1 MTKGLSTFKKP
12 GSAMHVKR
20 TLVAYSFIAPNFI
33 GYMVLTFVPIILS
46 FVYSTME
53 WNLGVDKSFVGLSN
67 YRYMFSEDLDFW
79 KVVWNTFYYTV
90 GTVPVC
96 LILSLLL
103 AILMNQGLKG
113 KVFFRSVFFFPYVAS
128 LVAVAVVWMALFN
141 PDKGPVNE
149 LLRSL
154 GMKDPPRWAGSSEW
168 AMPTIIGL
176 TVWKQAGYYMVV
188 YLAALQGVPG
198 ELYEAARMDGANAF
212 QRFLHVTWPM
222 VTPTTF
228 FVSMM
233 LIIGTFK
240 SYDIMYVT
248 TQGGPG
254 VATKVLAY
262 HIYNNAFVSMKY
274 GYASA
279 LSVFLFFVVLI
290 ITLIQFR
297 GDKRFTNYL

>member
-1 MTKGLSTFKKP
+1 MASSPKP
-12 GSAMHVKR
+12 SKAGAKLHRKR
-20 TLVAYSFIAPNFI
+20 TLTAYLFIAPNFI
-33 GYMVLTFVPIILS
+33 GYLLLTFVPIILS
-46 FVYSTME
+46 FVLSMYE
-53 WNLGVDKSFVGLSN
+53 WNLGTTRTFIGLEN
-67 YRYMFSEDLDFW
+67 YVYMFTKDLYFK
-79 KVVWNTFYYTV
+79 KVVWNTVYYTI
-90 GTVPVC
+90 GTVPIC

-103 AILMNQGLKG
+103 AMLMNIKLKG
-113 KVFFRSVFFFPYVAS
+113 KVLFRSIFFFPYVAS

-149 LLRSL
+149 LLRSI
-154 GMKDPPRWAGSSEW
+154 GIKNPPRWAASSDW

-176 TVWKQAGYYMVV
+176 TIWKQTGYYMVV
-188 YLAALQGVPG
+188 YLAALQGVPS
-198 ELYEAARMDGANAF
+198 ELYEAAKMDGASAF

-228 FVSMM
+228 FVTMM

-254 VATKVLAY
+254 DATRVLAY
-262 HIYNNAFVSMKY
+262 HIFMAAFSDMKF
-274 GYASA
+274 GRASA
-279 LSVFLFFVVLI
+279 LSVFLFLIVLV

-297 GDKRFTNYL
+297 GEKRLTNYL

>member
-1 MTKGLSTFKKP
+1 MTKELTESRKP
-12 GSAMHVKR
+12 GFKLHLKR
-20 TLVAYSFIAPNFI
+20 TLIAYSFILPNFV
-33 GYMVLTFVPIILS
+33 GYMILTFVPIILS
-46 FVYSTME
+46 FVYSLSE
-53 WNLGVDKSFVGLSN
+53 WNLGVTKTFVGIEN
-67 YRYMFSEDLDFW
+67 FRYMLFHDLDFW
-79 KVVWNTFYYTV
+79 QVVWNTFYYTI
-90 GTVPVC
+90 GTVPIC

-103 AILMNQGLKG
+103 AILMNQKLGG

-149 LLRSL
+149 LLRAL
-154 GMKDPPRWAGSSEW
+154 GMSDPPGWAGTATW
-168 AMPTIIGL
+168 AMPTVIGL
-176 TVWKQAGYYMVV
+176 TIWKQTGYYMVV
-188 YLAALQGVPG
+188 YLAALQGVPT
-198 ELYEAARMDGANAF
+198 ELYEAARIDGANAF
-212 QRFLHVTWPM
+212 RRFLHVTWPM

-262 HIYNNAFVSMKY
+262 HIYNNAFVNMKF

-297 GDKRFTNYL
+297 GEKRFTNYL

>member
-1 MTKGLSTFKKP
+1 MTSIQKTRRP
-12 GSAMHVKR
+12 GARMHLKR
-20 TLVAYSFIAPNFI
+20 EITAYLFIAPNFI

-46 FVYSTME
+46 FVYSTFD
-53 WNLGVDKSFVGLSN
+53 WNLGVYKAYTGIAN
-67 YRYMFSEDLDFW
+67 YRYMFFEDLDFW
-79 KVVWNTFYYTV
+79 KVVWNTFYYTI

-103 AILMNQGLKG
+103 AMLMNQQLKG
-113 KVFFRSVFFFPYVAS
+113 KTFFRSVFFFPYVAS

-149 LLRSL
+149 ILMSL
-154 GMKDPPRWAGSSEW
+154 GISDPPRWAGSAEW

-176 TVWKQAGYYMVV
+176 TIWKQAGYYMVV
-188 YLAALQGVPG
+188 YLAALQGVPT

-212 QRFLHVTWPM
+212 QRFAHVTWPM

-228 FVSMM
+228 FVTMM

-262 HIYNNAFVSMKY
+262 HIYNNAFVYNKY

-279 LSVFLFFVVLI
+279 LSVFLFAVVLV

-297 GDKRFTNYL
+297 GEKRFTNYL